1 MGTFVHV
8 DFSFSPDLS
17 PAVFINGLMMVMSS
31 CRHNAAGPKRVVDE
45 VQSGTPEGQWV

>member
-8 DFSFSPDLS
+8 DFCFSP
-17 PAVFINGLMMVMSS
+17 VFINGLMMVMSS